1 MGRNL
6 HQEGKGRGIRR
17 ERGAGSGGKGVRD
30 QEGKV
35 MGAVAAR
42 RQGDAGAGGKVMR
55 AVPVRRSERKRET
68 GACIINYP

>member
-6 HQEGKGRGIRR
+6 HQEAKGCGIRR

-30 QEGKV
+30 QEGKA

-55 AVPVRRSERKRET
+55 AVPVRRSDGEQGDGRVR
-68 GACIINYP
+68 